1 MDINLTGKQKRHL
14 RGLAHELHPLVTI
27 SDKGLSENVLAELEL
42 TLEHHELI
50 KVRVNAIDREQRR
63 ELIAQLVEKS
73 CSTLIQTIGHIA
85 LIYRAAKKPE
95 LKIPS

>member
-50 KVRVNAIDREQRR
+50 KVRVNAIDREERR

-73 CSTLIQTIGHIA
+73 RSTLIQTIGHIA
-85 LIYRAAKKPE
+85 LLYRAAKKPE